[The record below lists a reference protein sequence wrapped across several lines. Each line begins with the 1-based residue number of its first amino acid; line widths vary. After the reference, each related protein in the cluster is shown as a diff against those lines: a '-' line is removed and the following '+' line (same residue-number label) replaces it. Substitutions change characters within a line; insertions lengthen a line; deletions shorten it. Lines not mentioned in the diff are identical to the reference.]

1 MSPLD
6 CIPVGTISGEDCNAL
21 IMIGHV
27 PLTKEPHASLRGST
41 HKTATGL
48 WVKSV
53 RRYELQKHTLADIG
67 PDQALIRTLFS
78 GVSRGTERLVFNG
91 QVPPSE
97 FERMRSP
104 LQQGDFPFPVLY
116 GYACCGVVEQGP
128 APLLGQT
135 VFCLHP
141 HQDHFIAPVPML
153 APVPSALPAKRATL
167 AANMETALNALWDS
181 GAGAGDRIVVI
192 GGGLVGLLV
201 CFLACR
207 LPGTEVV
214 LVDPLDRSA
223 IARAFGAR
231 WMVPEQARELQ
242 GTADLVFH
250 TSANPSG
257 LALGLELAAVEAK
270 VIEMSWY
277 GQKSVSLVLG
287 ETFHAR
293 RLQLVSAQVGRIPA
307 SHAAR
312 WTYQRRMAK
321 AIDLLDDARLDALIT
336 HDLAFADAP
345 AHLPDLLT
353 SDAVIATVLT
363 Y

>member
-1 MSPLD
+1 
-6 CIPVGTISGEDCNAL
+6 
-21 IMIGHV
+21 
-27 PLTKEPHASLRGST
+27 
-41 HKTATGL
+41 
-48 WVKSV
+48 
-53 RRYELQKHTLADIG
+53 
-67 PDQALIRTLFS
+67 
-78 GVSRGTERLVFNG
+78 
-91 QVPPSE
+91 
-97 FERMRSP
+97 
-104 LQQGDFPFPVLY
+104 
-116 GYACCGVVEQGP
+116 
-128 APLLGQT
+128 
-135 VFCLHP
+135 
-141 HQDHFIAPVPML
+141 ML

-277 GQKSVSLVLG
+277 GQSLY
-287 ETFHAR
+287 
-293 RLQLVSAQVGRIPA
+293 
-307 SHAAR
+307 R
-312 WTYQRRMAK
+312 WCS
-321 AIDLLDDARLDALIT
+321 ARLSMRDACNWSARKSGGFPPRTL
-336 HDLAFADAP
+336 P
-345 AHLPDLLT
+345 AGPI
-353 SDAVIATVLT
+353 SGAWPKRSICWMMRASMR
-363 Y
+363 